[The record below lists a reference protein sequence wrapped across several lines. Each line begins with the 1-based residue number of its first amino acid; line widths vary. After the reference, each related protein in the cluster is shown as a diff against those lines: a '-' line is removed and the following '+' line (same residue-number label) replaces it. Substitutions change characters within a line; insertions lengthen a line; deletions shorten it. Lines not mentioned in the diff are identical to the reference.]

1 MDGSGNGYVGL
12 AAFGDGRLY
21 LYRSDAGTWTSL
33 GFRSVSFVATDT
45 IKLGVVGTTFTLYKN
60 DVAQGAT
67 FTDAT
72 YSSGAPGLSYQFD
85 DSNLTRM
92 DTFIAEGLVAV
103 GPAIDTVDDPIT
115 PGSNAHTVSGF
126 SGTVNAGTFTTGTAE
141 LSFTTA
147 NDTAS
152 TIAEP
157 VNGGDAVEYG
167 ASGDYEL
174 TDGTDSALINTTL
187 EPSTGNA
194 VVTLTSGFDTSS
206 TSWLYL
212 YGGTPAIG
220 DQAYYPSTDL
230 TLNPD
235 GTLSGEAGTYTCYFI
250 DLSDAQPLYE
260 EFDVILG
267 ESGGPLLTLPTGTAT
282 GATTASGTVT
292 TDTGDGTIYYLASVN
307 ASEPSGTI
315 KAGSSQPV
323 TTAGSQNVSVSGL
336 TASTAYYLH
345 YIHTSAGALDS
356 NVVSSAQFT
365 TDAAVPPE
373 STDTRQTTLSISKT
387 RIGL

>member
-1 MDGSGNGYVGL
+1 MAILDDFNRANENPLSSPYVTGDGGGAQLLTNAVRGTNGSQYNISIYEG
-12 AAFGDGRLY
+12 AAFNSVQSSTITVSTNAGGDYPIIGCNCSNRGAAGSTLDGY
-21 LYRSDAGTWTSL
+21 IALVENDGGGGCEVYRYDNGVRTNIGGFACTLINGDEFQIRRNSGTQIEILQNVTSL
-33 GFRSVSFVATDT
+33 GT
-45 IKLGVVGTTFTLYKN
+45 I
-60 DVAQGAT
+60 
-67 FTDAT
+67 TDAT
-72 YSSGAPGLSYQFD
+72 YTDGSPALGVFFGNSNSTILD
-85 DSNLTRM
+85 DLDMTG
-92 DTFIAEGLVAV
+92 DVAV

-167 ASGDYEL
+167 VSGDYEL
-174 TDGTDSALINTTL
+174 TDGTDIGTINTTL
-187 EPSTGNA
+187 QPSTGNA

-220 DQAYYPSTDL
+220 DQAYYPSADL

-267 ESGGPLLTLPTGTAT
+267 ESGGGGTDKKLTYSKLTGVKLTST
-282 GATTASGTVT
+282 NLEASK
-292 TDTGDGTIYYLASVN
+292 L
-307 ASEPSGTI
+307 
-315 KAGSSQPV
+315 
-323 TTAGSQNVSVSGL
+323 
-336 TASTAYYLH
+336 
-345 YIHTSAGALDS
+345 
-356 NVVSSAQFT
+356 
-365 TDAAVPPE
+365 
-373 STDTRQTTLSISKT
+373 
-387 RIGL
+387 